1 MFIIVNC
8 CYFEKKE
15 RTQNNLTLYIPGGIE
30 VGRKLSPKIS
40 RKKEITESK
49 AETNEIGPTKT
60 IAKNKSW
67 FFWKDKINKALPRPT
82 KWKQRL
88 KTKIRNGQG
97 DRIVDTT
104 VTQRIIADYHEP
116 GRNWK
121 NL

>member
-8 CYFEKKE
+8 CYFKKKE

-67 FFWKDKINKALPRPT
+67 FF
-82 KWKQRL
+82 
-88 KTKIRNGQG
+88 
-97 DRIVDTT
+97 
-104 VTQRIIADYHEP
+104 
-116 GRNWK
+116 
-121 NL
+121 